1 MPKRTTH
8 TYSSEDAAPDGPES
22 DLYVYY
28 CKHCGSHVLITDTQL
43 QKMPKRKTDKA
54 YVLDRNK
61 HLARLNVL
69 EAGKHL
75 LKRGEGMVERQFRMK
90 CTGCEL
96 FVCYRSEE
104 DLETAPLLYITDGAL
119 SSVAAETNPQ
129 DAPVPPCISQL
140 EGGLVQVA
148 IEVEDRAQRSAIT
161 RVNADDVRVTV
172 AAPAARGEANNELLE
187 YMGKVLGLRLTQMTL
202 QRGWNN
208 KSKLLVVED
217 LTVREVYEKLLVAVQ
232 P

>member
-8 TYSSEDAAPDGPES
+8 TYSSEDAAPDGPDS
-22 DLYVYY
+22 DLFVYY
-28 CKHCGSHVLITDTQL
+28 CKHCSSHVLITDTQL

-54 YVLDRNK
+54 YVLDKKK
-61 HLARLNVL
+61 HLTRLNIN
-69 EAGKHL
+69 EAGKIL
-75 LKRGEGMVERQFRMK
+75 LKRGEGKLEKQFRMN
-90 CTGCEL
+90 CMGCGL

-104 DLETAPLLYITDGAL
+104 DLESASFIYVVDGAL
-119 SSVAAETNPQ
+119 STVAAETNPQ

-187 YMGKVLGLRLTQMTL
+187 FMGKV
-202 QRGWNN
+202 
-208 KSKLLVVED
+208 ED
-217 LTVREVYEKLLVAVQ
+217 LSARQVYEKLLEAVQ